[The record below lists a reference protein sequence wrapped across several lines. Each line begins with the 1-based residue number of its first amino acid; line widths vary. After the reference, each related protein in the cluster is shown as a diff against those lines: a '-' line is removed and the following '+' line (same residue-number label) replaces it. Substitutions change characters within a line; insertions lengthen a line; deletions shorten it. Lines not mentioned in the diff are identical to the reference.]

1 MPIKSKKYHGKD
13 LSTNDFTNEYKKKI
27 DSLQRLYKYKGSV
40 DTYDDLVLIDN
51 NNTGDVWNVLENSMN
66 YCWSGL
72 EWIQLGTTMDL
83 GEMAT
88 KTELKQLVE
97 HKYILKITSDITAGT
112 AVTIPCNYKVGAN
125 VLDVYLNGERLI
137 LSSDDTGTD
146 GHYCE
151 VGETDSTSNQIKTT
165 SDWSLESGDIL
176 EFVVRGEYV

>member
-1 MPIKSKKYHGKD
+1 MERINFKD
-13 LSTNDFTNEYKKKI
+13 
-27 DSLQRLYKYKGSV
+27 G
-40 DTYDDLVLIDN
+40 
-51 NNTGDVWNVLENSMN
+51 
-66 YCWSGL
+66 
-72 EWIQLGTTMDL
+72 
-83 GEMAT
+83 
-88 KTELKQLVE
+88 QLVKGAHVIIDGVEYEVIEAEYEGDTPLSAFVLDKLQDNVETEINTHIE

-137 LSSDDTGTD
+137 LSSDDSGTD

-165 SDWSLESGDIL
+165 TDWSLKSGDVL